1 MDHKDFLNIPGAP
14 SEELSAQQLKIGY
27 WVAGHRVGL
36 RKLGFALFIIFDVV
50 LGSYNIYQ
58 WTNYFLNGYFSD
70 QKSVLE
76 IVQTTGK
83 LNQLLTARAALPI
96 TIEGTTAYQSATG
109 RFDAVALLQN
119 PNKDWYVSF
128 DFQFDVNNGTT
139 SLMKGFLLPNEEKP
153 VGAFNVTGASG
164 SSEPSFKL
172 SNIKWRRISKH
183 DIPNIS
189 SWLSARN
196 QFSAEQVKIT
206 SAFDVGLSEGR
217 LSFDLINK
225 NYYDYREPDFLIA
238 LWNGPT
244 LTRVYKIHLSHFLA
258 QETRNVE
265 VAVPSNVPS
274 SASIK
279 VYPQIDFF
287 DSAVYLK

>member
-1 MDHKDFLNIPGAP
+1 M
-14 SEELSAQQLKIGY
+14 
-27 WVAGHRVGL
+27 
-36 RKLGFALFIIFDVV
+36 
-50 LGSYNIYQ
+50 
-58 WTNYFLNGYFSD
+58 NGYFTD

-76 IVQTTGK
+76 IVQTTGR
-83 LNQLLTARAALPI
+83 LNQLLIARAALPI
-96 TIEGTTAYQSATG
+96 TIEGTTAYESATG

-128 DFQFDVNNGTT
+128 DYQFDTSNGFTP
-139 SLMKGFLLPNEEKP
+139 LMKGFLLPSEEKP
-153 VGAFNVTGASG
+153 VGAFNIIGAFG

-183 DIPNIS
+183 DISNVS

-196 QFSAEQVKIT
+196 QFSASQVKVT
-206 SAFDVGLSEGR
+206 SAYDIGLAEGR
-217 LSFDLINK
+217 LSFELINK

-238 LWNGPT
+238 LWNGST

-265 VAVPSNVPS
+265 VAIPSNVPG